1 MKEQRHKRKESF
13 SVLLV
18 SNTDRSSR
26 QFQISL
32 LSIRLLIALPIL
44 LLVAVALL
52 AWQYSMSYRSEEALR
67 AQLASQEDLSA
78 QLAQERA
85 AWDTERQAL
94 AAENQELR
102 QTVQEQAALQVEA
115 PKEEEEVQEAEAPD
129 STVPTRY
136 PYQGSGV
143 LEGTYS
149 EEHPFLS
156 ISTYAEGDII
166 ATGDGTVTAV
176 TSDDSYPHI
185 IEVTHESGY
194 TSRYL
199 CRKEAEPKI
208 EEGTAVEAGHVLIHI
223 TTDNTPLDYQIIYE
237 EAPVD
242 PLTLIDAKG

>member
-18 SNTDRSSR
+18 SNTDRGSR

-32 LSIRLLIALPIL
+32 LSIRLLIAVPIL
-44 LLVAVALL
+44 LLAALALL
-52 AWQYSMSYRSEEALR
+52 AWQYSVSHKNLETLR
-67 AQLASQEDLSA
+67 TQLASQEELSN

-85 AWDTERQAL
+85 EWDTERQTL
-94 AAENQELR
+94 MAENQKLL
-102 QTVQEQAALQVEA
+102 QAAQEQAAQEV
-115 PKEEEEVQEAEAPD
+115 PEEEEEEEEAAKPD

-149 EEHPFLS
+149 EEHPYLS
-156 ISTYAEGDII
+156 ISTYAEGDIL
-166 ATGDGTVTAV
+166 AAGDGTVTAV
-176 TSDDSYPHI
+176 TSDDTYPHI
-185 IEVTHESGY
+185 IEITHESGY

-199 CRKEAEPKI
+199 CRKEAELKT
-208 EEGTAVEAGHVLIHI
+208 EEGTAVQSGDVLLHI
-223 TTDNTPLDYQIIYE
+223 TTDNTPLDYQIVYE